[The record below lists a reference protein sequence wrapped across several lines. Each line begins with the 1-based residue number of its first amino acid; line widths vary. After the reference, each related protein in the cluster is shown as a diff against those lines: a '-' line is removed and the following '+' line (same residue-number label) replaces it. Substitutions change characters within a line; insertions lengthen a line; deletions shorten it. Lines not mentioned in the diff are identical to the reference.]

1 MCVGEEYTHLKDR
14 LKGLEEPHRLET
26 PPVACAHTHTLCS
39 LPPSLVLG
47 TSYCSYVGGGRSHGR
62 VFPRSRT
69 AGGGVGAHL
78 STTVINFNADQ
89 RISHQD
95 DQEHEEEEEEEE
107 ELVENWLMKRV
118 LEHFVSLAS
127 NTSL

>member
-1 MCVGEEYTHLKDR
+1 
-14 LKGLEEPHRLET
+14 LEL
-26 PPVACAHTHTLCS
+26 
-39 LPPSLVLG
+39 
-47 TSYCSYVGGGRSHGR
+47 TSQ
-62 VFPRSRT
+62 
-69 AGGGVGAHL
+69 L
-78 STTVINFNADQ
+78 INFNADQ

-95 DQEHEEEEEEEE
+95 DQEHEEEEEEEEEE

>member
-1 MCVGEEYTHLKDR
+1 M
-14 LKGLEEPHRLET
+14 
-26 PPVACAHTHTLCS
+26 
-39 LPPSLVLG
+39 
-47 TSYCSYVGGGRSHGR
+47 
-62 VFPRSRT
+62 VFPG
-69 AGGGVGAHL
+69 AGQPEEEL
-78 STTVINFNADQ
+78 ELTSQLINFNADQ

-95 DQEHEEEEEEEE
+95 DQEHEEEEEE